1 MSDTSSIGYSHFV
14 DESGSSLS
22 RSSNFSGW
30 KNWAATHTK
39 TIVIVAAAIISIILI
54 AVIVGVSLN
63 SNSGSSSTALPIG
76 NSTAL
81 PIGNTTIAGIN
92 CYTNTS
98 GDPSK
103 IASVILLFHD
113 INGVRPEMIW
123 LTDAYAAAGYTVILP
138 DLFQD
143 NPSKNSVISQGIA
156 RKVLD
161 AILSMGYYNIQTQGY
176 CFGGKIS
183 VVLNQD
189 GLIAG
194 SVSSHGS
201 GIVDSDAQTL
211 KKPIFFVMPESD
223 PGFNV
228 TKAAL
233 FQAVLNSK
241 QISNRAIVYP
251 KTTHGFAANVF
262 ATDPYLKAE
271 AMQALEDSI
280 MWFNKFKA

>member
-1 MSDTSSIGYSHFV
+1 MSDTSGLGYSQFE

-22 RSSNFSGW
+22 RSSTFSGW

-39 TIVIVAAAIISIILI
+39 TIVIVAAVIICVILI

-63 SNSGSSSTALPIG
+63 SSSSSPII
-76 NSTAL
+76 

-92 CYTNTS
+92 CYSNTS

-103 IASVILLFHD
+103 IPSVILIFHD
-113 INGVRPEMIW
+113 IYGVRPEMIW

-143 NPSKNSVISQGIA
+143 NPSKNSVIAQGIA

-161 AILSMGYYNIQTQGY
+161 AVLTMGFYNVQTQGY

-271 AMQALEDSI
+271 AMQALADSI